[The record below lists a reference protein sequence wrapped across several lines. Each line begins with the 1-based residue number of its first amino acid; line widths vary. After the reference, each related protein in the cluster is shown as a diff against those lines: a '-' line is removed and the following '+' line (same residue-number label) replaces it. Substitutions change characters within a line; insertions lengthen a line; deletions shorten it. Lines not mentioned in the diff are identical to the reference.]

1 MRITGARVIDPAS
14 GTDEVRDLSIGER
27 SGTIEANG
35 LLAVPGFIDL
45 HAHLREPGFEESE
58 TIADG
63 ARAALRGGFSTVCC
77 MPNTEPAL
85 DAPGLLEEVRERA
98 VAAKA
103 ARVLPI
109 AAITRGRK
117 GEALADLVELAN
129 AGAVAFSDDGAPLQ
143 DARLMRFA
151 LEYARATGR
160 VVADHAQDAALAGGG
175 VVHEGTVSALLGLP
189 GIPAAA
195 EEMAIARDL
204 ALLRL
209 AGGRL
214 HVAHVSTARGLALI
228 REAKYLGLAVTCEVT
243 PHHLALTDEWVAG
256 DRALAWESANG
267 RAAPFDTSTKVN
279 PPLRTRADVAAL
291 WEGLRDGTVDAIAT
305 DHAPHA
311 SVYKDVEFEAASFGI
326 SGLETALPLLLG
338 AVEAGWIDLP
348 TLIERL
354 TLGPARCFGI
364 EPSSLDPD
372 LVLIDPDAEWVV
384 DPSELASRGKNT
396 PLLGRRLRGRVVA
409 AFVEGEQRL

>member
-14 GTDEVRDLSIGER
+14 GTDEVREVSLGER
-27 SGTIEANG
+27 PGTIEARG

-63 ARAALRGGFSTVCC
+63 ARAALRGGFTTVCC

-98 VAAKA
+98 AAAKA
-103 ARVLPI
+103 ARVLPV

-117 GEALADLVELAN
+117 GTSLADLVELAY
-129 AGAVAFSDDGAPLQ
+129 AGAIAFSDDGAPLQ

-151 LEYARATGR
+151 LEYARATDR
-160 VVADHAQDAALAGGG
+160 PVSDHAQDAALAGNG
-175 VVHEGTVSALLGLP
+175 VMHEGAVSARLGLP

-195 EEMAIARDL
+195 EETAIARDL

-209 AGGRL
+209 TSGRL
-214 HVAHVSTARGLALI
+214 HVAHVSTARGVELI
-228 REAKYLGLAVTCEVT
+228 RAAKREGLAVTCEVT

-256 DRALAWESANG
+256 DRALAWEAPNG
-267 RAAPFDTSTKVN
+267 RAAPYDTSTKVS
-279 PPLRTRADVAAL
+279 PPLRARSDVDAL
-291 WEGLRDGTVDAIAT
+291 WAGLRDGTVDAIAT

-311 SVYKDVEFEAASFGI
+311 SVYKDVEFDQASFGI

-354 TLGPARCFGI
+354 TLGPASCFGI

-372 LVLIDPDAEWVV
+372 LVLIDPGAEWVV
-384 DPSELASRGKNT
+384 SSSELASRGKNT